1 MKISIDIILRG
12 VQWILSPI
20 VDTFLKLSV
29 ARGIVISFGSAIFI
43 GSFIIYFLESGN
55 LPFID
60 SLYLS
65 ASAICVTGLS
75 TVQLTTLSTP
85 TLVAILIF
93 MQAGGLGIIVVT
105 VLVGLLLLNN
115 LSRNTKLHEF
125 ITEAIDVDSKN
136 IEFKNKDTLDR
147 SKILRVLLSLFNITL
162 TLELIGFILLYNT
175 LPEVPGVERFFLAIF
190 TTISAFNNAGFSL
203 TNDIS
208 FLAHEPVPLLI
219 ICGLVIVGGIGY
231 PVIIFIEKT
240 ILETIKRVFEKLEIY
255 GETYVMRMA
264 IQGKEPSSTYILFTK
279 ISYYI
284 ENRISDYNQTIT
296 GESNRVQTKI
306 ILYGTL
312 SLLLMGWIGIFIL
325 EGSNPETMGSFSFE
339 DKLMNSF
346 LLSVSSRT
354 SGFSTLSLSEIKD
367 PSLVLICLLM
377 FVGGGPQGTAG
388 GIKITTFV
396 ILAKYLIN
404 VIHSQGPVKIMG
416 QAVSKRSVAMATR
429 LYFLATTSLAIL
441 ILIISYLHNTD
452 RSLDRITFEAISSFS
467 TVGLSLGITEN
478 LSTLE
483 KLIYILLM
491 YTGRI
496 GIFTVLISIT
506 GNPVTTTGTDEDEG
520 LKIQVG

>member
-1 MKISIDIILRG
+1 MKISIDIVLRG
-12 VQWILSPI
+12 IQWILSPI

-29 ARGIVISFGSAIFI
+29 ARGIVLSFGSSIII
-43 GSFIIYFLESGN
+43 GSFIIYFLESGT
-55 LPFID
+55 LPYID
-60 SLYLS
+60 SLYIS

-75 TVQLTTLSTP
+75 TVQVSSLSFP
-85 TLVAILIF
+85 TQVAILVF

-105 VLVGLLLLNN
+105 VLVGLLLINN

-125 ITEAIDVDSKN
+125 ITEAIDVDAKN
-136 IEFKNKDTLDR
+136 IETKTKDTLDR
-147 SKILRVLLSLFNITL
+147 SKILRVLLSLLNITI
-162 TLELIGFILLYNT
+162 TLEFIGFVLLYNT
-175 LPEVPGVERFFLAIF
+175 LPEVPGTKKFFLALF
-190 TTISAFNNAGFSL
+190 TTVSAFNNAGFSIL
-203 TNDIS
+203 NDIS
-208 FLAHEPVPLLI
+208 FIAHEPAPLI
-219 ICGLVIVGGIGY
+219 IICFLVIVGGIGY

-240 ILETIKRVFEKLEIY
+240 LLETVKRVFEKLEIY
-255 GETYVMRMA
+255 GETYVMRKA
-264 IQGKEPSSTYILFTK
+264 IQGMEPSPMYILFTK
-279 ISYYI
+279 FSYYI

-312 SLLLMGWIGIFIL
+312 SLIIGGWIGIYLL
-325 EGSNPETMGSFSFE
+325 EGNNPETIGNFSVR
-339 DKLMNSF
+339 DKLTNSF

-354 SGFSTLSLSEIKD
+354 SGFSTLSLADIKD
-367 PSLVLICLLM
+367 PTLVLICLLM

-404 VIHSQGPVKIMG
+404 VIHSQGHVKIMG

-452 RSLDRITFEAISSFS
+452 RSLDKITFEAISSFA

-478 LSTLE
+478 LNTME
-483 KLIYILLM
+483 KLIFILLM

-506 GNPVTTTGTDEDEG
+506 GNPVTTTGDDEDEG